1 MAKRDSM
8 SWFYMA
14 MLALA
19 VVAIVLSIFAATER
33 RITIT
38 RATLTP
44 DGTVYVT
51 YRYPIGGE
59 RSQMLATAYSYGEW
73 VAALRSKGWR
83 VTEAWK

>member
-1 MAKRDSM
+1 MAV
-8 SWFYMA
+8 
-14 MLALA
+14 LALA
-19 VVAIVLSIFAATER
+19 VVAMALSIFAATER

-59 RSQMLATAYSYGEW
+59 HQMRATAWSYGEW

-83 VTEAWK
+83 VTEVWR

>member
-1 MAKRDSM
+1 MTKRDSM
-8 SWFYMA
+8 SWVHMA
-14 MLALA
+14 VLALA
-19 VVAIVLSIFAATER
+19 VVAIVLSIIAATER

-59 RSQMLATAYSYGEW
+59 HQMRATAWSYGEW
-73 VAALRSKGWR
+73 VSALRSKGWS
-83 VTEAWK
+83 VIEAWK